1 MENHDIFHENSASL
15 IFYLRMMTQIAL
27 IDDHKIFC
35 DSLASLIN
43 DFEGFSVSW
52 CAQDGMKAI
61 QLLQDDKQKPDVVLL
76 DIKMPVMSGLEVAK
90 WIFENKRDLKV
101 LALTTEED
109 DNTVIQMLQYGIK
122 GYLLKNIGAEE
133 LLIALQ
139 QVVKF
144 GYYYTPIIT
153 GNIHKQIEKRIMNR
167 NAPELSEREK
177 ELLNYLCTDMSYAE
191 ISRKVFL
198 SESTVDTYRAR
209 LFEKFEVKNRI
220 GLILKA
226 VHAGLV
232 NL

>member
-1 MENHDIFHENSASL
+1 MENHENFHENSTSL
-15 IFYLRMMTQIAL
+15 IFYLRTMTQIAL

-52 CAQDGMKAI
+52 CAQDGTKAI
-61 QLLQDDKQKPDVVLL
+61 QLLENAQQVPDIILL

-90 WIFENKRDLKV
+90 WLFENKKEIKV

-122 GYLLKNIGAEE
+122 GYLLKNMGAEE
-133 LLIALQ
+133 LLLALQ

-153 GNIHKQIEKRIMNR
+153 GNIHKQIEKRMANG

-177 ELLNYLCTDMSYAE
+177 ELLNYLCTDLSYAE
-191 ISRKVFL
+191 ISKKIFL

-209 LFEKFEVKNRI
+209 LFEKFDVKNRI

-226 VHAGLV
+226 VHLGLV
-232 NL
+232 SL

>member
-1 MENHDIFHENSASL
+1 
-15 IFYLRMMTQIAL
+15 MTTLAL
-27 IDDHKIFC
+27 VDDHTIFC

-43 DFEGFSVSW
+43 DFDGFSVSW
-52 CAQDGMKAI
+52 CARDGEKAI
-61 QLLQDDKQKPDVVLL
+61 ELLRNNNVPDILLL
-76 DIKMPVMSGLEVAK
+76 DIKMPGMSGVEVAK
-90 WIFENKRDLKV
+90 WICENRKEIKV

-109 DNTVIQMLQYGIK
+109 DNTVIQMLQYDIK

-133 LLIALQ
+133 LQQALQ

-153 GNIHKQIEKRIMNR
+153 GNIHKQIEKRIAGGNG
-167 NAPELSEREK
+167 PELNRREK
-177 ELLNYLCTDMSYAE
+177 ELLDYLCTDMSYAE
-191 ISRKVFL
+191 ISKKIFL

-226 VHAGLV
+226 VHLGLV
-232 NL
+232 RL

>member
-1 MENHDIFHENSASL
+1 
-15 IFYLRMMTQIAL
+15 MTTVAIV
-27 IDDHKIFC
+27 DDHTIFC

-52 CAQDGMKAI
+52 RAGDGEKAI
-61 QLLQDDKQKPDVVLL
+61 ELLQNDRAPDILLL
-76 DIKMPVMSGLEVAK
+76 DIRMPGMSGVEVAK
-90 WIFENKRDLKV
+90 WIFENKKEIKV

-109 DNTVIQMLQYGIK
+109 DNTVIQMLQYDIK

-133 LLIALQ
+133 LQMALQ

-153 GNIHKQIEKRIMNR
+153 GNIHKQIEKRIASGNG
-167 NAPELSEREK
+167 PELNNREK
-177 ELLNYLCTDMSYAE
+177 ELLDYLCTDMSYAE
-191 ISRKVFL
+191 ISKKVFL

-226 VHAGLV
+226 VHLGLV
-232 NL
+232 RL

>member
-1 MENHDIFHENSASL
+1 
-15 IFYLRMMTQIAL
+15 MTTIAL

-43 DFEGFSVSW
+43 DFEGFSAIW

-61 QLLQDDKQKPDVVLL
+61 QLLQDDSKKPDVVLL

-90 WIFENKRDLKV
+90 WLFENKKEVKV

-122 GYLLKNIGAEE
+122 GYLLKNMGAEE
-133 LLIALQ
+133 LLMALQ

-153 GNIHKQIEKRIMNR
+153 GNIHKQIEKRIANG

-177 ELLNYLCTDMSYAE
+177 ELLNYLCTDLSYAE
-191 ISRKVFL
+191 ISKKIFL

-226 VHAGLV
+226 VHLGLV
-232 NL
+232 SL